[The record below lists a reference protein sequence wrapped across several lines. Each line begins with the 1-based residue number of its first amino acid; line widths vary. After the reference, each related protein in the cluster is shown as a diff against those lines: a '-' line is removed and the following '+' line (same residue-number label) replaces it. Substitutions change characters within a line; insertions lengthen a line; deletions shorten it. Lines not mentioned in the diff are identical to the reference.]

1 MAPPAE
7 GRLGPA
13 WLATLGVLGA
23 WALASLARAVL
34 GAGGERAVDAGVAA
48 TAAALAVRTLTR
60 GVPPAASVGG
70 VPPAASVGGV
80 PPAASGDSG
89 AGPAGRA
96 AVAAVALL
104 VGLGV
109 VVVVETLGFAAS
121 RLGPRPAPGAYD
133 DLGRDL
139 VAALGA
145 AAGAAAVGTL
155 AATRRGWVRPRARP
169 SPPPPVPGPGAR
181 PRSP

>member
-48 TAAALAVRTLTR
+48 TTAALAVRTLTR
-60 GVPPAASVGG
+60 GVPPAA
-70 VPPAASVGGV
+70 PVGGV
-80 PPAASGDSG
+80 PPAASGDRG